1 MMSSVLYIAER
12 RSSVLFSLCIV
23 ASYYML
29 SLSVGIC
36 PGPGL
41 YAAAAGVVGAL
52 VAWMPSF
59 LVGSHIGINFADYLE
74 KKKLL

>member
-1 MMSSVLYIAER
+1 MIGNLTKRVWLIP
-12 RSSVLFSLCIV
+12 L
-23 ASYYML
+23 
-29 SLSVGIC
+29 GIC

-41 YAAAAGVVGAL
+41 YAAAAGVVSAL

-59 LVGSHIGINFADYLE
+59 LLGSHLGIDFADYLG